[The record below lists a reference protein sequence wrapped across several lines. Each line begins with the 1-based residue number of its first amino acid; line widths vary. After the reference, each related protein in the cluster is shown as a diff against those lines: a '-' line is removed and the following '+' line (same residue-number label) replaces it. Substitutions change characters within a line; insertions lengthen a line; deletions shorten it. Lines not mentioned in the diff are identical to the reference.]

1 VLRKLVLIWRF
12 ARRRTWSPERV
23 QALQNELVSQV
34 AEHAYAKVPFYR
46 EWFDKAGISCGSIQ
60 SVEDLQRIP
69 VVTKRDLRACPL
81 EGRVAQGV
89 DVARSGKV
97 QTSGSTGI
105 PTTVVF
111 SREDAVKRGALWFLA
126 AWDLGQRPFDR
137 VLAIRHEERFRRS
150 WRRRLG
156 PGSWL
161 RRVSN
166 EQDALGV
173 AARFKPDVLLGMP
186 SELYLLSQRLT
197 GYDRRGFQLRLIISG
212 AEMVSPPLRK
222 SIEDA
227 FRAPMRMLYACW
239 EFGVIAAECLVGNGY
254 HLVSDHLVVECL
266 KNGKPALSGEA
277 GELVITDLTA
287 RTMPF
292 IRFQLGDVGLVR
304 HGPCACGRSGT
315 TITSLQGRSDDF
327 LKLPDGRMIS
337 PFHAATPLYRLETVL
352 QYRIIQV
359 TPDSYRIE
367 YEGKEELDAGKQDE
381 IRSYYAKHLQA
392 SSTILERV
400 ERIEP
405 EPSGKIRK
413 VISLIGGP
421 LDSKPR

>member
-1 VLRKLVLIWRF
+1 MLKKLVLIWQRSRSR
-12 ARRRTWSPERV
+12 AWSPERV
-23 QALQNELVSQV
+23 QAWQNKLVSEVVQ
-34 AEHAYAKVPFYR
+34 HAYTKVPFYR
-46 EWFDKAGISCGSIQ
+46 EWFDRAGISCGSIQ
-60 SVEDLQRIP
+60 GVEDLHRIP
-69 VVTKRDLRACPL
+69 VVTKRDLRACPF
-81 EGRVAQGV
+81 ENRVAQGIDIV
-89 DVARSGKV
+89 RSGKV
-97 QTSGSTGI
+97 HTSGSTGI

-111 SREDAVKRGALWFLA
+111 SREDAVQRGAFWFLA
-126 AWDLGQRPFDR
+126 TWDLGQRPFDR
-137 VLAIRHEERFRRS
+137 VLAIRNEERFRRT
-150 WRRRLG
+150 WRRRLS
-156 PGSWL
+156 PGSWF
-161 RRVSN
+161 RKVSN

-173 AARFKPDVLLGMP
+173 AVRFKPDVLLAMP

-197 GYDRRGFQLRLIISG
+197 GHDRRRFQLRLIISG

-227 FRAPMRMLYACW
+227 FLAPMRMLYACW
-239 EFGVIAAECLVGNGY
+239 EFGVIAAECRAGHGY

-266 KNGKPALSGEA
+266 KNGKPGRPGEA

-292 IRFQLGDVGLVR
+292 IRFQLGDVGLVK

-327 LKLPDGRMIS
+327 LKLPDGQMIS
-337 PFHAATPLYRLETVL
+337 PFHAATPLYRLESVL

-359 TPDSYRIE
+359 APDSYRIE
-367 YEGKEELDAGKQDE
+367 YEGKEELDACKQEE

-392 SSTILERV
+392 SSTVLERV

-405 EPSGKIRK
+405 DPSGKIRK
-413 VISLIGGP
+413 VISLIGRP
-421 LDSKPR
+421 FDSKPR